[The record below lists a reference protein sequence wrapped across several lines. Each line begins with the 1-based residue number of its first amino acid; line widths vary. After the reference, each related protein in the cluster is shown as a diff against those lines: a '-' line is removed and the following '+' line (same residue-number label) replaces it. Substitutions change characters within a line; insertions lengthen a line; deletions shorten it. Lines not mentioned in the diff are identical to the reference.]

1 MPMRPTLLSRLP
13 IKKSREQIMSV
24 DTSDGHPDM
33 DYVEHRRT
41 YSGFITGVIWGTV
54 ATVIVL
60 ILMAV
65 FLI

>member
-1 MPMRPTLLSRLP
+1 
-13 IKKSREQIMSV
+13 MSV